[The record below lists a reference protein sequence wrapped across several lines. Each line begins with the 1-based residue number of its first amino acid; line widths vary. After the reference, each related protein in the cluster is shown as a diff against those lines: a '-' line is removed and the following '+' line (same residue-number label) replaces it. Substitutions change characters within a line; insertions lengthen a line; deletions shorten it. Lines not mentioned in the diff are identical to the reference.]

1 MTTRPDRI
9 TRYAIALIL
18 IGMPMTVPGQQA
30 RDVPATLA
38 EGRVMPDVR
47 KVTPVTL
54 PMNLAAPVSVRVEIV
69 VSAQGTLAHARVI
82 EASGPD
88 ALSQAVADALQ
99 KFEFRPAIRGDRPAT
114 TLALLELAIG
124 PSPAGPA
131 MPRATIGPVSLAPL
145 RDDPAIRRKAYDS
158 TTEGLSVPRAVRE
171 VNPMYTA
178 EAMKAKIVGS
188 VELDVVILEDG
199 TVGTTR
205 VTKTLD
211 TTHGLDRQALVSARH
226 WFFEPARLN
235 GRPVPVRVALVLEFQ
250 LH

>member
-1 MTTRPDRI
+1 MP
-9 TRYAIALIL
+9 AIVA
-18 IGMPMTVPGQQA
+18 GQQGLRVQA
-30 RDVPATLA
+30 ILA
-38 EGRVMPDVR
+38 EGRIMPDVR
-47 KVTPVTL
+47 KVAPVTL
-54 PMNLAAPVSVRVEIV
+54 PMNLTAPASVRVEIV

-82 EASGPD
+82 EAFGAD
-88 ALSQAVADALQ
+88 ALSQAVMDALQ

-145 RDDPAIRRKAYDS
+145 RDDPAIWRTAYRS
-158 TTEGLSVPRAVRE
+158 TTSGLSFPRAVRE

-199 TVGTTR
+199 TVGTAR

-211 TTHGLDRQALVSARH
+211 ATHGLDRQALVSARH
-226 WFFEPARLN
+226 WFFKPAMLN